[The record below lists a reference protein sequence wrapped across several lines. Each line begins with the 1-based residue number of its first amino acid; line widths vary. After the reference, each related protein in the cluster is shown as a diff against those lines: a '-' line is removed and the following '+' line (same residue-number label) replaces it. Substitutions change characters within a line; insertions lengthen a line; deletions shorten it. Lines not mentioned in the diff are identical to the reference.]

1 MTDLSNDPVQPRLV
15 PPATDDAPILHS
27 AVGSEHSVNG
37 LKEGYMSSDYS
48 ADSPSPE
55 TNPTPHPMDAPRGA
69 DHESYDAGGE
79 ASVAANSLDEMEN
92 ATTAA
97 NESPAVEKP
106 NIREG
111 VVIRLTA
118 EYVFLD
124 LGDQTQGAI
133 PLIEFA
139 GQPLP
144 TEGEKISVL
153 IERQDPDTG
162 LFVLSKRQAEEMT
175 FWESV
180 KPGDELEGV
189 VTGMNKGGLDVDIGG
204 ARVFMPASHVDVK
217 RLHDISVLIGEHV
230 RGVVTQ
236 VDRATRDLVLS
247 RRKYLQKEQ
256 KRKRAEMLDAL
267 VIGET
272 RTGTVSNITE
282 FGAFV
287 DLGGLDGLIHVTDM
301 SWGHV
306 RDPKELLQPG
316 QTVDVKVLK
325 INRQTGKISLGLKQL
340 QPDPWE
346 NIEQKYPEGHKLQ
359 ARIDR
364 MTDFGAFLE
373 LEPGIDALLP
383 LSEMSWSR
391 HVNHPSQVV
400 KVGDTPEVVVL
411 KVDAAKKRISVGLK
425 QMTENPWASVSE
437 RFPIN
442 SMHKGKVAKLAE
454 FGAFV
459 ELVPGIEGL
468 IHISE
473 LSEKRVKTVGD
484 VVREGQEVEVRV
496 VKVDMESQ
504 RIGLSLRP
512 APAPRTAA
520 DKSAPDTK
528 KKPQKKRPLRGGLS
542 SHFSW

>member
-1 MTDLSNDPVQPRLV
+1 MTDFPNDPVQPRLV
-15 PPATDDAPILHS
+15 PPATDEPFLPDPVAGTRRS
-27 AVGSEHSVNG
+27 ADG
-37 LKEGYMSSDYS
+37 LKEGYMNSDYPV
-48 ADSPSPE
+48 DSPSQE
-55 TNPTPHPMDAPRGA
+55 SNPAPQADAPCSA
-69 DHESYDAGGE
+69 DGHTNDVSE
-79 ASVAANSLDEMEN
+79 AAVTPTQSPEEMETV
-92 ATTAA
+92 AGMA
-97 NESPAVEKP
+97 NEPAISEKT

-111 VVIRLTA
+111 TVVRLTA

-153 IERQDPDTG
+153 IERQDPETG
-162 LFVLSKRQAEEMT
+162 LFVLSKRQADEMT

-204 ARVFMPASHVDVK
+204 ARVFMPASHVDIK

-247 RRKYLQKEQ
+247 RRKYLHKEQ
-256 KRKRAEMLDAL
+256 KRKRAEMLNAL

-272 RTGTVSNITE
+272 RSGTVSNVTE

-306 RDPKELLQPG
+306 KDPKELLQPG

-346 NIEQKYPEGHKLQ
+346 NVEQKYPEGHKLR

-383 LSEMSWSR
+383 LSEMSWSK

-425 QMTENPWASVSE
+425 QLTENPWASASE

-473 LSEKRVKTVGD
+473 LSEKRVKAVSD
-484 VVREGQEVEVRV
+484 VVQEGQEVEVRV
-496 VKVDMESQ
+496 VKVDTESQ

-512 APAPRTAA
+512 APAPRPATEKTA
-520 DKSAPDTK
+520 SETK

-542 SHFSW
+542 SHFTW